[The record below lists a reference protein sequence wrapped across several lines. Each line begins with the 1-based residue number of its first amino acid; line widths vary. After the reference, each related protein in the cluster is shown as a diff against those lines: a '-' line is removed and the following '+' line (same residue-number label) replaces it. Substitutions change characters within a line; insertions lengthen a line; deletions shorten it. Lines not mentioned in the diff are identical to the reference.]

1 MANGRFSLTVLCA
14 FTIVVY
20 IFMLAPVFVIVL
32 LSFDTAE
39 YAGFPLSG
47 WTLKWYA
54 DLIHDSAI
62 LAALRTSLI
71 LGVYSS
77 VISTLIGT
85 AAAFAI
91 ARFRFIGRQTVQV
104 FLTLPIL
111 VPHIVLGVGL
121 LMAFRMAGLLPS
133 FPLLVV
139 GHVAF
144 TLPFVL
150 LTTLHRL
157 QSIPRAYE
165 EAARTLG
172 ANQFHTFREVT
183 LPLTLPAVAAGMLF
197 AFMMSFDEVTAT
209 LFWLPANTQ
218 TVQTHVLGMLEYSIS
233 QTLNALA
240 AILILFSVAL
250 PLVGML
256 LARRMAGI
264 DGASAEQRR
273 P

>member
-1 MANGRFSLTVLCA
+1 MANIRLGLWLLGA
-14 FTIVVY
+14 FTVAVY
-20 IFMLAPVFVIVL
+20 LFMLAPVFVVAL

-54 DLIHDSAI
+54 ELFRDAAI
-62 LAALRTSLI
+62 LAALRTSLAI
-71 LGVYSS
+71 GLYAS
-77 VISTLIGT
+77 VISTVIGT
-85 AAAFAI
+85 AAAYAI
-91 ARFRFIGRQTVQV
+91 ARFRFVGRETVQIL
-104 FLTLPIL
+104 LTLPIL

-157 QSIPRAYE
+157 QAIPRAYE

-172 ANQFHTFREVT
+172 ANRFHTFREVT
-183 LPLTLPAVAAGMLF
+183 LPLTLPAIAAGMLF

-218 TVQTHVLGMLEYSIS
+218 TIQTHVLGMLEYSIS

-240 AILILFSVAL
+240 AMLILFSVAL
-250 PLVGML
+250 PLLAML
-256 LARRMAGI
+256 LARRMVGI
-264 DGASAEQRR
+264 DGGPAGQRR